1 VPALSAVGLLAG
13 TWWAGCRLF
22 NRVVASLGAAMLAL
36 LPATFALSAY
46 AILDMTFTAL
56 LFWGLSLI
64 AVSALRER
72 PRLQY
77 GGYVLVA
84 LAVLTK
90 GPLALVLA
98 ALAFAIVLVVAPAA
112 RRPLLRLHW
121 PLGLCAILIT
131 ASPWFLYMWWR
142 FGQAFIDGYI
152 FHENLS
158 LYARPVFGPAAP
170 KTYYFSIVTVG
181 LLPWTP
187 LLAGR
192 LIDLAR
198 GTHASTEERLLWA
211 WILAV
216 VGFFSLSHFKLDHY
230 VYPIAPAACVLAAHA
245 WHELRTTASLRP
257 HAALAAG
264 ALASAVTLVA
274 GGIALIQVVN
284 RLPVELKPWI
294 SLVPPAFIASGVL
307 LLVRLWVGRLRPP
320 AFPAGVVAA
329 LLLAYSLIVVVVL
342 PEFERAKPIKNL
354 ALWVETNTSSTQTV
368 AAYRLDRWNTSWRFY
383 VNRPVEFL
391 ETREQVVDFFNR
403 PGRRV
408 CIMLR
413 SDLDTLAKEG
423 VQLPIVLERPG
434 LFTTSGR
441 AIQRNGQANWK
452 TFVVVAIASP
462 QQDKS

>member
-1 VPALSAVGLLAG
+1 
-13 TWWAGCRLF
+13 
-22 NRVVASLGAAMLAL
+22 
-36 LPATFALSAY
+36 
-46 AILDMTFTAL
+46 
-56 LFWGLSLI
+56 
-64 AVSALRER
+64 
-72 PRLQY
+72 
-77 GGYVLVA
+77 
-84 LAVLTK
+84 
-90 GPLALVLA
+90 
-98 ALAFAIVLVVAPAA
+98 
-112 RRPLLRLHW
+112 
-121 PLGLCAILIT
+121 
-131 ASPWFLYMWWR
+131 
-142 FGQAFIDGYI
+142 
-152 FHENLS
+152 
-158 LYARPVFGPAAP
+158 
-170 KTYYFSIVTVG
+170 
-181 LLPWTP
+181 
-187 LLAGR
+187 
-192 LIDLAR
+192 
-198 GTHASTEERLLWA
+198 
-211 WILAV
+211 
-216 VGFFSLSHFKLDHY
+216 
-230 VYPIAPAACVLAAHA
+230 
-245 WHELRTTASLRP
+245 
-257 HAALAAG
+257 
-264 ALASAVTLVA
+264 
-274 GGIALIQVVN
+274 VN
-284 RLPVELKPWI
+284 RLPVELKLWI

-452 TFVVVAIASP
+452 TFVVVAMASP